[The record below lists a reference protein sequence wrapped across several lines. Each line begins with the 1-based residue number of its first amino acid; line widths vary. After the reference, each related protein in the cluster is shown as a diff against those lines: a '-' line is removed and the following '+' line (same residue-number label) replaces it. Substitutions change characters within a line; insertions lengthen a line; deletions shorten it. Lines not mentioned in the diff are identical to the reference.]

1 MNSATN
7 GYLEKWGLLPLRFV
21 VALVFFMHGGQKV
34 LDFGVAGVADM
45 LTKLGFVYPTFFAVV
60 LMIIE
65 LAGAFA
71 ILFGL
76 FTRIAGF
83 VLAVEMAIAIYVA
96 RLGGGFFTPY
106 GFRIRD
112 DADGSVPDVR
122 CGRRRRRVARRAQGA
137 PGRESGSVATIET
150 VSEAT
155 KSGWPRAAT
164 RSSFA
169 PSRLPPSSL
178 ATCRSSGW

>member
-7 GYLEKWGLLPLRFV
+7 GYLEKWGLLPLRLV

-34 LDFGVAGVADM
+34 FYFGVSGVADM
-45 LTKLGFVYPTFFAVV
+45 LSKLGFVYPTFFAVL

-65 LAGAFA
+65 VAGGFA

-106 GFRIRD
+106 GFEFELTLL
-112 DADGSVPDVR
+112 
-122 CGRRRRRVARRAQGA
+122 GA
-137 PGRESGSVATIET
+137 CL
-150 VSEAT
+150 
-155 KSGWPRAAT
+155 
-164 RSSFA
+164 SFA
-169 PSRLPPSSL
+169 AVGAGGASL
-178 ATCRSSGW
+178 DALMRNRSAKTTQ

>member
-7 GYLEKWGLLPLRFV
+7 GYFEKWGLLPLRMV

-34 LDFGVAGVADM
+34 LYFGVAGVSDM
-45 LTKLGFVYPTFFAVV
+45 LSKLGFVYPTFFAVF

-65 LAGAFA
+65 LAGAVA

-76 FTRIAGF
+76 YTRVAGF

-106 GFRIRD
+106 GFEFELTLLGACLTFAAVGAGGASL
-112 DADGSVPDVR
+112 DALM
-122 CGRRRRRVARRAQGA
+122 ARRGA
-137 PGRESGSVATIET
+137 KATQ
-150 VSEAT
+150 
-155 KSGWPRAAT
+155 
-164 RSSFA
+164 
-169 PSRLPPSSL
+169 
-178 ATCRSSGW
+178 

>member
-34 LDFGVAGVADM
+34 FSFGVSGVSDM
-45 LTKLGFVYPTFFAVV
+45 LSKMGFVYPTFFAVV

-65 LAGAFA
+65 VAGGFA

-83 VLAVEMAIAIYVA
+83 MLAVEMAIAIYVA

-106 GFRIRD
+106 GFEFELTLLGACLTFAAVGAGGASL
-112 DADGSVPDVR
+112 DAL
-122 CGRRRRRVARRAQGA
+122 RRNRGA
-137 PGRESGSVATIET
+137 
-150 VSEAT
+150 
-155 KSGWPRAAT
+155 KAA
-164 RSSFA
+164 
-169 PSRLPPSSL
+169 P
-178 ATCRSSGW
+178 